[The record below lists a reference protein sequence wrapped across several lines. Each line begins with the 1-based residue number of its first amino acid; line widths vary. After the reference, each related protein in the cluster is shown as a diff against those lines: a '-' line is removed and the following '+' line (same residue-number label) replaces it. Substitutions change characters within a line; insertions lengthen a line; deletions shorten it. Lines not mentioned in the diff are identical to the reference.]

1 MGIRSI
7 SSTAPSL
14 GFAQPPP
21 GGSGARRPVTE
32 DPSVLSS
39 LTWGDREIIAV
50 MFGADILSTGRD
62 ADGTLVGVPPFVWL
76 VAEDRRSG
84 RLSVGSE
91 ITSSYLQA
99 IWDAPVNPLTQPLTE
114 RSLAAALVFLG
125 QRSQGATV
133 DVRA

>member
-1 MGIRSI
+1 MSIRSI
-7 SSTAPSL
+7 SSTAPGL

-21 GGSGARRPVTE
+21 SGSGTRRPVTE

-99 IWDAPVNPLTQPLTE
+99 IWDMPVNPLTE

-125 QRSQGATV
+125 RRPQGATV